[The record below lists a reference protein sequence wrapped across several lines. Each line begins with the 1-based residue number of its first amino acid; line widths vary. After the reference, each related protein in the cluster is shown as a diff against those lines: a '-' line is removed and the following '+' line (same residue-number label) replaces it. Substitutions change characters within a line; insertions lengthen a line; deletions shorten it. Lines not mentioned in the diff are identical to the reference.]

1 MRGIRRALALSAVF
15 TLLPSLSFA
24 DDPYAD
30 YRIPEHYWRSW
41 TANLLGSGSR
51 SVNQSIFGE
60 PGISG
65 QFSGS
70 GMTSLIGGYD
80 SDTRSDL
87 YSMSLAA
94 FGNRQH
100 STVHSEFPPFSADR
114 DNGDQSASEILSGF
128 YGLSRYPWAAPLGYS
143 VSANGSANLD
153 QQWSSSSQVQT
164 SPPAEFHSTSN
175 NTNGSAT
182 GSVALT
188 GSVSWGR
195 VRDATPVYQ
204 VQILEQRLLELG
216 TITRPLSPHARERL
230 AALYTVEFDVSF
242 AHQRPTKY
250 FWGELERL
258 LTEDGALG
266 PGGLDAYAVQRL
278 LEPLAVS
285 ARGVVSRTRGFAIGP
300 QVMLGKTWTHDSGEA
315 AYRDAVVVDDTLFS
329 SSELIVPRTR
339 TDQHDETIFSG
350 AFVEYH
356 RPLGM
361 HWQVDGVSQGLLSEA
376 GENLIA
382 NTTVRATWQVADRW
396 FITAGFLHNL
406 IAPGHGLERRPQRW
420 SVTGDAS
427 VNYFF
432 EDAWAF
438 QLGYTQRQDRY
449 DSDLY
454 TRQDTFQLGVTWQ
467 FSGRLTAP
475 GLFEPMRLSPPSN

>member
-1 MRGIRRALALSAVF
+1 V
-15 TLLPSLSFA
+15 
-24 DDPYAD
+24 
-30 YRIPEHYWRSW
+30 
-41 TANLLGSGSR
+41 
-51 SVNQSIFGE
+51 
-60 PGISG
+60 
-65 QFSGS
+65 
-70 GMTSLIGGYD
+70 
-80 SDTRSDL
+80 
-87 YSMSLAA
+87 
-94 FGNRQH
+94 
-100 STVHSEFPPFSADR
+100 
-114 DNGDQSASEILSGF
+114 
-128 YGLSRYPWAAPLGYS
+128 
-143 VSANGSANLD
+143 
-153 QQWSSSSQVQT
+153 
-164 SPPAEFHSTSN
+164 
-175 NTNGSAT
+175 
-182 GSVALT
+182 T

-300 QVMLGKTWTHDSGEA
+300 QVMLRKTWTHESREA
-315 AYRDAVVVDDTLFS
+315 ADRNAVIVDDTLFS
-329 SSELIVPRTR
+329 SNEFITPRTR

-356 RPLGM
+356 RPFGM
-361 HWQVDGVSQGLLSEA
+361 HWQVDGVSQGLLSES
-376 GENLIA
+376 GENLTA

-396 FITAGFLHNL
+396 FITTGLLHSL
-406 IAPGHGLERRPQRW
+406 AAPGHGLERRPQRW

-427 VNYFF
+427 LNYFF

-438 QLGYTQRQDRY
+438 QLGYVQRQDRY
-449 DSDLY
+449 PDDFY
-454 TRQDTFQLGVTWQ
+454 ARQDTFQLGVTWQ
-467 FSGRLTAP
+467 FSGRLNAP
-475 GLFEPMRLSPPSN
+475 GLFEPMRLTPPAR